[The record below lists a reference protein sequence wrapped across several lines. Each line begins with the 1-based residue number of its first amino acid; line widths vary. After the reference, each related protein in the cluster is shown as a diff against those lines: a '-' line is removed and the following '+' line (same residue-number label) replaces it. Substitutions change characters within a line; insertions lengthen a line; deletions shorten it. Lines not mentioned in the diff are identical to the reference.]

1 MSNDKNKEFNDFVD
15 NQIKRINEYFQWE
28 ELLNDNLLKKA
39 NKSNQQFVILDKE
52 WIEKWKDIIGYE
64 KIKKKCKTL
73 CSSKKEDERLKN
85 EIKDFF
91 LNSNAKQKIDEL
103 GKMDT
108 SKIIKK
114 SKNKKLA
121 NLKEFDEESDF
132 VAIDYYSFNYFKDI
146 EKISATGDFIKGKLF
161 LRNNVLEKKEKNKI
175 VIIEKNK
182 DNNQFNEIIY
192 GLEPNEEFKTIKN
205 KLKEKTI
212 EEMKN
217 DSELKNKIKNKKKKE
232 INYENKNNEE

>member
-15 NQIKRINEYFQWE
+15 NQIKKINEYFQWE
-28 ELLNDNLLKKA
+28 ELLNDNLLKKV

-132 VAIDYYSFNYFKDI
+132 VPVDYYGFNYFKDI
-146 EKISATGDFIKGKLF
+146 DKINATGDFIKGKLF
-161 LRNNVLEKKEKNKI
+161 LRNNVLLKEDKNKI
-175 VIIEKNK
+175 VIIEKNR

-192 GLEPNEEFKTIKN
+192 ILEPNEEFKTIKN
-205 KLKEKTI
+205 KLKEKAI

-217 DSELKNKIKNKKKKE
+217 DRELKIKIINKKKKR
-232 INYENKNNEE
+232 NKL

>member
-1 MSNDKNKEFNDFVD
+1 
-15 NQIKRINEYFQWE
+15 
-28 ELLNDNLLKKA
+28 
-39 NKSNQQFVILDKE
+39 
-52 WIEKWKDIIGYE
+52 
-64 KIKKKCKTL
+64 
-73 CSSKKEDERLKN
+73 
-85 EIKDFF
+85 
-91 LNSNAKQKIDEL
+91 
-103 GKMDT
+103 MDT

-114 SKNKKLA
+114 SKHKKLA

-132 VAIDYYSFNYFKDI
+132 VVIDYYSFNYFKDI

-217 DSELKNKIKNKKKKE
+217 DSELKIKIINKNKKE
-232 INYENKNNEE
+232 INYENKKNEEEKKNKRKI